1 MRITP
6 WRLAFGWVGAALLLA
21 ACPAR
26 AQYDSD
32 VMNACV
38 AALGSTL
45 ACDINGPVAPP
56 PATRQVIL
64 HFGAIAVSDKTLRA
78 GASHGQNS
86 LEDAESVAMANCR
99 AMKAGDCKVVDWVQN
114 RCVGLATS
122 KIAPTGYGWGVA
134 DDRAGSGESAL
145 RNCRAHRFGNCILKV
160 TACAGDDVRFSSP
173 LPLPSGRGPGSV
185 DPAFVGTWQMFFN
198 PGRWI
203 WVVSPNGTYT
213 FHSENL
219 DNAASNVGTFTAKN
233 GHYTLHATNLDWDD
247 QGTYVVKSAGTI
259 VATGKLGTGTWVRI
273 SANVDEEE

>member
-1 MRITP
+1 MA
-6 WRLAFGWVGAALLLA
+6 RLQQPRTLGLLGAALLLIA
-21 ACPAR
+21 PVAR

-45 ACDINGPVAPP
+45 ACDINGPVAPHP
-56 PATRQVIL
+56 TQMVAL
-64 HFGAIAVSDKTLRA
+64 HFGAIAVSDATLRA

-86 LEDAESVAMANCR
+86 LEDAESAAMANCR
-99 AMKAGDCKVVDWVQN
+99 AFKVSDCKIVDWVQN

-122 KIAPTGYGWGVA
+122 KVAPTGYSWGVA
-134 DDRAGSGESAL
+134 DDRAGSGDLVL
-145 RNCRAHRFGNCILKV
+145 RNCHNSHFGKCILKV
-160 TACAGDDVRFSSP
+160 TACAGDDGRFSSP
-173 LPLPSGRGPGSV
+173 LPLPSGGRPGSV

-203 WVVSPNGTYT
+203 LVVSSNGTYT

-219 DNAASNVGTFTAKN
+219 DNAASNMGSFTAKD

-247 QGTYVVKSAGTI
+247 QGTYTVKSPGTI

-273 SANVDEEE
+273 PRALDEE